1 MPTPPDRL
9 TLRALPLSARLVLAV
24 FLVAVGL
31 GYGSALVQLHF
42 QHASPGQ
49 LMPTAADVIRRF
61 HGDPDPAKRVSTL
74 QRLLEADES
83 QPFNGSGSMAAAFTK
98 RSDGWTKEIRKHP
111 EAEVRREREGERQAV
126 LWWLKD
132 GLRHDAYE
140 ADRLPLP
147 ASLAG
152 QPVTAEFRND
162 DGSVKIKSLFT
173 ARCVRCHQKD
183 GDDPNA
189 ANYPLDKP
197 DEVQTYA
204 KADPAPG
211 TMSVSK
217 LAQTTHA
224 HLLSFA
230 VLFALTGLVIA
241 FSSYPGWLRGVLA
254 PAVLVAQVVDVSCWW
269 LARLDGPTGE
279 LFAQTIMVTGGVVGA
294 GLFLQIVLGLF
305 DLFGGTGKVVLLLL
319 FIGAGVGAA
328 ALKQQVIDPQIQAE
342 RREKAA
348 AVAPAAP
355 EKPAENGAP

>member
-1 MPTPPDRL
+1 
-9 TLRALPLSARLVLAV
+9 
-24 FLVAVGL
+24 
-31 GYGSALVQLHF
+31 
-42 QHASPGQ
+42 
-49 LMPTAADVIRRF
+49 
-61 HGDPDPAKRVSTL
+61 
-74 QRLLEADES
+74 
-83 QPFNGSGSMAAAFTK
+83 
-98 RSDGWTKEIRKHP
+98 
-111 EAEVRREREGERQAV
+111 
-126 LWWLKD
+126 
-132 GLRHDAYE
+132 
-140 ADRLPLP
+140 
-147 ASLAG
+147 
-152 QPVTAEFRND
+152 
-162 DGSVKIKSLFT
+162 
-173 ARCVRCHQKD
+173 
-183 GDDPNA
+183 
-189 ANYPLDKP
+189 
-197 DEVQTYA
+197 
-204 KADPAPG
+204 
-211 TMSVSK
+211 VSK

-254 PAVLVAQVVDVSCWW
+254 PAVLVAQVVDVGCWW

-279 LFAQTIMVTGGVVGA
+279 LFAQTIMVTGGVVGT